1 MNGGLADLALSLAA
15 LPLTAAAG
23 YLGLLALLAR
33 PGTPPPGAPPGRV
46 TVVVPAH
53 DEEAGVSDTVRSLLA
68 VDYPGE
74 AFDVLVVADNC
85 SDGTA
90 RVARAAGAGVLV
102 RNDAARHGK
111 GYALHHA
118 FDHVLATGEAE
129 FVVVV
134 DADTVV
140 SPNLLSAFAA
150 RVATGAQALQAHY
163 GVRNASRSWRTRL
176 MALAFAV
183 FHGVRSLARER
194 LGLSCGLRGNGMA
207 FTREVLRE
215 VPHEAWS
222 VVEDLEYG
230 IQLGLAGHRV
240 HYVGEAEVLG
250 DMASS
255 EASSRTQRRRWEGGR
270 RAMARTHALPLLRQ
284 AWDRRSPLLADLAL
298 DVIVPPLTTLVVWA
312 TAGLTACALATA
324 LGPTPRVATGLYGAS
339 LAALVGY
346 VLRGWA
352 LSGTGAPGLLDLVL
366 APVYVGWKIA
376 LRFLPGGHRADEWVR
391 TRRDG
396 DR

>member
-1 MNGGLADLALSLAA
+1 VTGGLADLALSLAA
-15 LPLTAAAG
+15 LPLTAASG
-23 YLGLLALLAR
+23 YLGLLAVLAR
-33 PGTPPPGAPPGRV
+33 RGAPPPGAPPCRV

-53 DEEAGVSDTVRSLLA
+53 DEEAGISDTVRSLLA
-68 VDYPGE
+68 VDYPQE
-74 AFDVLVVADNC
+74 SFDVLVVADNC

-90 RVARAAGAGVLV
+90 EVARAAGAGVLV
-102 RNDAARHGK
+102 RNDTARHGK

-118 FDHVLATGEAE
+118 FEHVLARKETEV
-129 FVVVV
+129 VVVV
-134 DADTVV
+134 DADTLV

-150 RVATGAQALQAHY
+150 RVATGAHALQAHY
-163 GVRNASRSWRTRL
+163 GVRNASESWRTRL

-215 VPHEAWS
+215 VPHRAWS

-255 EASSRTQRRRWEGGR
+255 EESSRSQRRRWEGGR
-270 RAMARTHALPLLRQ
+270 RAMARTHALPVLRE
-284 AWDRRSPLLADLAL
+284 AWSQRSPLLADLAL
-298 DVIVPPLTTLVVWA
+298 DLIVPPLTTLVVGA
-312 TAGLTACALATA
+312 AAGLAACALAAA
-324 LGPTPRVATGLYGAS
+324 LGPAPRVATGLYGAS
-339 LAALVGY
+339 LAAVVGY

-352 LSGTGAPGLLDLVL
+352 LSGTGARGLLDLLL
-366 APVYVGWKIA
+366 APVYVSWKIA
-376 LRFLPGGHRADEWVR
+376 LRFLPGAHRTDEWVR

-396 DR
+396 ER